1 MLELVI
7 KKEILSR
14 IFLQLLQFITGLLIA
29 RNLGVA
35 GHGIFSLFLTEASF
49 FILLV
54 GVSFESTI
62 IFFLTQKKISLPEII
77 DLIIKLFGL
86 QVIILALALGAL
98 SFCTNFMFFNSSV
111 VNNGII
117 MLSLFVFSSIIIN
130 SVAALFYASNL
141 ILKYNVFLITT
152 YIMFLA
158 LLFFST
164 FGYST
169 KKLVNTIIFFYTVFI
184 LIQGITAILLLFFHF
199 RKTTKI
205 FRKKVVLSKEIIK
218 YCLVVFSCNL
228 IQFLCY
234 KMDFWIIDFYGNKTQ
249 VGLYSVASKTA
260 QLWWVLPQ
268 ICASIFFPLIS
279 MGNLN
284 NIYFKKALV
293 KISLFSFLT
302 GVVAYFIYP
311 YFINSF
317 IGTEFKE
324 SYSPF
329 ILLLPGVICFSL
341 NILLAAKY
349 SGEGAVLINLKS
361 SVCCFF
367 LIVIFDFMLIPKYNI
382 NGAAIAS
389 TIAYI
394 VTTGYA
400 LKQYKYVKAV

>member
-1 MLELVI
+1 M
-7 KKEILSR
+7 
-14 IFLQLLQFITGLLIA
+14 QLLQFIIGLLIA

-35 GHGIFSLFLTEASF
+35 GNGIFSLFLTEASF

-54 GVSFESTI
+54 GVSFESAI
-62 IFFLTQKKISLPEII
+62 IFFLTKKKVSLPEII
-77 DLIIKLFGL
+77 DLILKLFGL
-86 QVIILALALGAL
+86 QLIIFAIAVGAL
-98 SFCTNFMFFNSSV
+98 SFSTKFMSFNSSV
-111 VNNGII
+111 VNNGIF
-117 MLSLFVFSSIIIN
+117 MLLLFVFSSIISN
-130 SVAALFYASNL
+130 SVSALFYASNQ
-141 ILKYNVFLITT
+141 ILKYNGFLILT
-152 YIMFLA
+152 YVLFLA
-158 LLFFST
+158 LLLFST
-164 FGYST
+164 FGIPT
-169 KKLVNTIIFFYTVFI
+169 KKLVSTIIYFYTAFI
-184 LIQGITAILLLFFHF
+184 LTQSIAAILLLFFHF
-199 RKTTKI
+199 RKTMKI
-205 FRKKVVLSKEIIK
+205 FRKKVVLSKEIIN
-218 YCLVVFSCNL
+218 YCMVVFSCNL

-329 ILLLPGVICFSL
+329 ILLLPGVICFSI

-367 LIVIFDFMLIPKYNI
+367 LIAIFDFILIPKYSI

-394 VTTGYA
+394 TSTAYA
-400 LKQYKYVKAV
+400 LKKYKYVKAV